1 MRYHDHV
8 AGRMTMVAF
17 GMSMPLRKCDSRAP
31 RSANFPPMNLARLLD
46 PELIKLEMTT
56 RIEPPADGAAK
67 TARQLRGDKEKILDE
82 LVGLLEMSGKVGNR
96 TKLLTD
102 FINRE
107 RKASTGIGHGIAIPH
122 IRTYQAREL
131 VIGIGRSREGYEFDA
146 LDGQRVHLFFI
157 MAAPSY
163 GDDALYLRV
172 FKALAEVLRFDY
184 FRERLLTVESEYEI
198 IRAFSEME

>member
-1 MRYHDHV
+1 
-8 AGRMTMVAF
+8 
-17 GMSMPLRKCDSRAP
+17 
-31 RSANFPPMNLARLLD
+31 MNIARLLD
-46 PELIKLEMTT
+46 PELIKLSMETV
-56 RIEPPADGAAK
+56 IAPPVAGESK
-67 TARQLRGDKEKILDE
+67 TPKQSREDKERVLDE
-82 LVGLLEMSGKVGNR
+82 LVSILERSGKVGNR

-107 RKASTGIGHGIAIPH
+107 RKASTATGHGIAFPH

-131 VIGIGRSREGYEFDA
+131 VIGVGRSDLGYDFDA
-146 LDGQRVHLFFI
+146 PDGEPVRLFFV

-163 GDDALYLRV
+163 GDETLYLRV

-184 FRERLLTVESEYEI
+184 FRERLLAVQSEYEM

>member
-1 MRYHDHV
+1 
-8 AGRMTMVAF
+8 
-17 GMSMPLRKCDSRAP
+17 
-31 RSANFPPMNLARLLD
+31 MNIARLLD
-46 PELIKLEMTT
+46 PELIKLNMETV
-56 RIEPPADGAAK
+56 IAAPEPGAAK
-67 TARQLRGDKEKILDE
+67 SAKQLREDKEMILDE
-82 LVGLLEMSGKVGNR
+82 LVSILEQSGKVGNR

-107 RKASTGIGHGIAIPH
+107 RKASTATGHGIAFPH

-131 VIGIGRSREGYEFDA
+131 VIGMGRSRAGYEFDA
-146 LDGQRVHLFFI
+146 PDGEPVHLFFV

-163 GDDALYLRV
+163 GDETLYLRV

-184 FRERLLTVESEYEI
+184 FRERLLSVESEYEV

>member
-1 MRYHDHV
+1 
-8 AGRMTMVAF
+8 
-17 GMSMPLRKCDSRAP
+17 
-31 RSANFPPMNLARLLD
+31 MNLARLLD
-46 PELIKLEMTT
+46 PALIKLTMET
-56 RIEPPADGAAK
+56 RFEPPADGEEK
-67 TARQLRGDKEKILDE
+67 TRRQRRDDKEQILDE
-82 LVGLLEMSGKVGNR
+82 LVALLEKSGKVGNR

-131 VIGIGRSREGYEFDA
+131 VIAIARSADGYDFDA
-146 LDGQRVHLFFI
+146 LDGQPVHLFFV

-163 GDDALYLRV
+163 GDEALYLRV

-184 FRERLLTVESEYEI
+184 FRERLMTVGSEYEM